1 MSRVSSTPKRYA
13 GSSYTSHYSS
23 YSPSLTPGL
32 STYSERDRLST
43 YRSPN
48 STSSSGYSSS
58 YLSSSTA
65 RGRNY
70 NASSD
75 PDRDRG
81 RTIPRT
87 DILGSSSS
95 ILGSSSNSIN
105 SRRSESLSRTSVKS
119 YGASGLSG
127 GSAYSGYSSYQSSY
141 LASSPAASSIS
152 LNRRKS
158 VSQSDLSR
166 DLSSL
171 SLSDASSSSTSALRS
186 YHSRTKDVPESYD
199 IGSRPGSSSLLR
211 SSTQE
216 AFSSSSSSRAFS
228 SSAWEQ
234 SSNGMSDT
242 PSRNSTVTLTSLFK
256 AVCISPWW
264 WICCCRTYEPQ
275 TAVPHIVSQPRPVQN
290 NSKSAQGLVGL
301 KNLGNTCFMNSILQ
315 CLSNTQSLRDYCL
328 HNSHRRDLNN
338 NSRTN
343 TALMEEFA
351 KLIQIMWTSTSSEA
365 VSPSEFKTQIQRY
378 APRFVGYNQQDAQ
391 EFLRFLLDGL
401 HNEVNRVT
409 VRPRGTVEDFDH
421 LPDEEKGKKM
431 WSKYLERE
439 DSKIVDVFVGQL
451 KSSLTCS
458 HCGFCSTVFDPF
470 WDLSL
475 PIAKG
480 YGEVSLMDCMRL
492 FTKEDVL
499 DGDEKPTCYRCKAR
513 RRCTKKFTIQKFP
526 KILVLHLKRFS
537 EARRTSKLSTFVN
550 FPMKDLDLREFA
562 SENSTNA
569 VYNLYAVSNHS
580 GTTMGGHYT
589 AYCRNPSSGEWYTFN
604 DSRVT
609 PMSSSQVRS
618 SDAYVLFYELAT
630 SSRM

>member
-1 MSRVSSTPKRYA
+1 MSRVSSTAKRYA

-23 YSPSLTPGL
+23 YGSSLTPSL
-32 STYSERDRLST
+32 SSFDRDKLPYKTS
-43 YRSPN
+43 
-48 STSSSGYSSS
+48 SSSGYSSSS
-58 YLSSSTA
+58 YLSSSTS
-65 RGRNY
+65 RIRNY
-70 NASSD
+70 SASSE
-75 PDRDRG
+75 PDRG
-81 RTIPRT
+81 RPVPRST
-87 DILGSSSS
+87 DLLTG
-95 ILGSSSNSIN
+95 
-105 SRRSESLSRTSVKS
+105 RRSESLSRTPVKG
-119 YGASGLSG
+119 YGSGLNG
-127 GSAYSGYSSYQSSY
+127 GSGYSGYSYSSAQPSY
-141 LASSPAASSIS
+141 LSASPSSIS
-152 LNRRKS
+152 SSSVSLSRRKS
-158 VSQSDLSR
+158 VSQSDLTR

-171 SLSDASSSSTSALRS
+171 GLSEASSSSSSLKQAYRS
-186 YHSRTKDVPESYD
+186 RASDTTESY
-199 IGSRPGSSSLLR
+199 SSSSTRSGYGLSR

-216 AFSSSSSSRAFS
+216 ALSSTSSSRS
-228 SSAWEQ
+228 SSPVR
-234 SSNGMSDT
+234 D
-242 PSRNSTVTLTSLFK
+242 SL
-256 AVCISPWW
+256 
-264 WICCCRTYEPQ
+264 
-275 TAVPHIVSQPRPVQN
+275 

-315 CLSNTQSLRDYCL
+315 CLSNTHSLRDYCL

-351 KLIQIMWTSTSSEA
+351 RLIQAMWTSSGSEA

-409 VRPRGTVEDFDH
+409 VRPRATTEDFDH

-439 DSKIVDVFVGQL
+439 DSKIVDLFVGQL
-451 KSSLTCS
+451 KSSLTCTE
-458 HCGFCSTVFDPF
+458 CGYCSTVFDPF

-475 PIAKG
+475 PIAKKG
-480 YGEVSLMDCMRL
+480 YGEVSLMDCVRL

-513 RRCTKKFTIQKFP
+513 RRCTKKFTIQRFP

-537 EARRTSKLSTFVN
+537 EARVRSSKLSTFVN

-562 SENSTNA
+562 SDRSSSA

-589 AYCRNPSSGEWYTFN
+589 AYCCNPATGEWYTYN

-618 SDAYVLFYELAT
+618 SDAYVLFYERAGL
-630 SSRM
+630 

>member
-1 MSRVSSTPKRYA
+1 MSRVSSTAKRYS
-13 GSSYTSHYSS
+13 GPSYTSHYSS
-23 YSPSLTPGL
+23 YSSSLTPGL
-32 STYSERDRLST
+32 SSYSERDRLSS
-43 YRSPN
+43 YKSPTSS
-48 STSSSGYSSS
+48 STSSSGYSSSS

-65 RGRNY
+65 RSRNY
-70 NASSD
+70 STSSD

-95 ILGSSSNSIN
+95 
-105 SRRSESLSRTSVKS
+105 SRRSESLSRTPVKS
-119 YGASGLSG
+119 YGGSGLSG
-127 GSAYSGYSSYQSSY
+127 GSAYTGYSSYSSSSAQSSY
-141 LASSPAASSIS
+141 LSSSPVASSIS
-152 LNRRKS
+152 LSRRKS

-166 DLSSL
+166 DLASL
-171 SLSDASSSSTSALRS
+171 GLSDTSSSSSTPSSSTSTLRS
-186 YHSRTKDVPESYD
+186 YRSRTSDVANSY
-199 IGSRPGSSSLLR
+199 GASSRPGYSGLLR
-211 SSTQE
+211 SSTQEALSQSSTQE
-216 AFSSSSSSRAFS
+216 AFSSSSSSSRAYTS
-228 SSAWEQ
+228 STWEP
-234 SSNGMSDT
+234 SSKGLSDSPT
-242 PSRNSTVTLTSLFK
+242 REST
-256 AVCISPWW
+256 
-264 WICCCRTYEPQ
+264 
-275 TAVPHIVSQPRPVQN
+275 

-315 CLSNTQSLRDYCL
+315 CLSNTHSLRDYCL

-351 KLIQIMWTSTSSEA
+351 KLIQTMWSSSSSEA

-439 DSKIVDVFVGQL
+439 DSKIVDLFVGQL

-475 PIAKG
+475 PIAKKG

-562 SENSTNA
+562 SENSINA

-589 AYCRNPSSGEWYTFN
+589 AYCRNPNSGEWYTFN

-618 SDAYVLFYELAT
+618 SDAYVLFYELAS

>member
-1 MSRVSSTPKRYA
+1 MSRVSSTAKRYA

-23 YSPSLTPGL
+23 YSSSLTPSLGTYDRDKL
-32 STYSERDRLST
+32 PYKAPSTAYST
-43 YRSPN
+43 
-48 STSSSGYSSS
+48 SS
-58 YLSSSTA
+58 YLSSGSSRT
-65 RGRNY
+65 RNY
-70 NASSD
+70 SSSE
-75 PDRDRG
+75 PERG

-87 DILGSSSS
+87 DLLSG
-95 ILGSSSNSIN
+95 
-105 SRRSESLSRTSVKS
+105 RRSESLSRTPLKGYS
-119 YGASGLSG
+119 SGLNG
-127 GSAYSGYSSYQSSY
+127 GSAYSTYGYSPAQTSY
-141 LASSPAASSIS
+141 LSTSPMSSSVS

-158 VSQSDLSR
+158 VSQSDLTRELSTLALNDTSSSNSLKQAYRSR
-166 DLSSL
+166 T
-171 SLSDASSSSTSALRS
+171 SDATESYSSSSLRS
-186 YHSRTKDVPESYD
+186 GFGMS
-199 IGSRPGSSSLLR
+199 R

-216 AFSSSSSSRAFS
+216 ALSSSSSSRFS
-228 SSAWEQ
+228 SSI
-234 SSNGMSDT
+234 GC
-242 PSRNSTVTLTSLFK
+242 STSPLREEPVRPTSK
-256 AVCISPWW
+256 A
-264 WICCCRTYEPQ
+264 
-275 TAVPHIVSQPRPVQN
+275 
-290 NSKSAQGLVGL
+290 AQGLVGL

-315 CLSNTQSLRDYCL
+315 CLSNTRSLRDYCL

-338 NSRTN
+338 NNRTN

-351 KLIQIMWTSTSSEA
+351 KLIQTMWTSSTSDA

-409 VRPRGTVEDFDH
+409 VRPRANTEDFDH
-421 LPDEEKGKKM
+421 LPDDEKGKKM

-439 DSKIVDVFVGQL
+439 DSKIVDLFVGQL
-451 KSSLTCS
+451 KSSLTCTE
-458 HCGFCSTVFDPF
+458 CGYCSTVFDPF

-475 PIAKG
+475 PISKKG

-513 RRCTKKFTIQKFP
+513 RKCTKKFTIQKFP

-537 EARRTSKLSTFVN
+537 EARVRSSKLSTFVN

-562 SENSTNA
+562 SDRSSSA

-589 AYCRNPSSGEWYTFN
+589 AYCCNPDSGEWYTFN

-618 SDAYVLFYELAT
+618 SDAYVLFYERSGL
-630 SSRM
+630 

>member
-242 PSRNSTVTLTSLFK
+242 PSRNST
-256 AVCISPWW
+256 
-264 WICCCRTYEPQ
+264 
-275 TAVPHIVSQPRPVQN
+275 

-475 PIAKG
+475 PIAKKG

>member
-1 MSRVSSTPKRYA
+1 MGYTSQTGGPGCRVSA
-13 GSSYTSHYSS
+13 GSRLTLCVQCNLIRALNYGRARTGLILINCTCLLWTRDGSVYT
-23 YSPSLTPGL
+23 
-32 STYSERDRLST
+32 
-43 YRSPN
+43 
-48 STSSSGYSSS
+48 
-58 YLSSSTA
+58 
-65 RGRNY
+65 
-70 NASSD
+70 
-75 PDRDRG
+75 
-81 RTIPRT
+81 
-87 DILGSSSS
+87 
-95 ILGSSSNSIN
+95 
-105 SRRSESLSRTSVKS
+105 
-119 YGASGLSG
+119 
-127 GSAYSGYSSYQSSY
+127 Q
-141 LASSPAASSIS
+141 
-152 LNRRKS
+152 
-158 VSQSDLSR
+158 
-166 DLSSL
+166 
-171 SLSDASSSSTSALRS
+171 
-186 YHSRTKDVPESYD
+186 
-199 IGSRPGSSSLLR
+199 
-211 SSTQE
+211 
-216 AFSSSSSSRAFS
+216 
-228 SSAWEQ
+228 
-234 SSNGMSDT
+234 
-242 PSRNSTVTLTSLFK
+242 
-256 AVCISPWW
+256 
-264 WICCCRTYEPQ
+264 
-275 TAVPHIVSQPRPVQN
+275 
-290 NSKSAQGLVGL
+290 
-301 KNLGNTCFMNSILQ
+301 TCFMNSILQ
-315 CLSNTQSLRDYCL
+315 SLSNTHSLRDYCL

-351 KLIQIMWTSTSSEA
+351 KLIQTMWTSSSSEA

-439 DSKIVDVFVGQL
+439 DSKIVDLFVGQL

-475 PIAKG
+475 PIAKKG
-480 YGEVSLMDCMRL
+480 HGEVSLMDCVRL

-562 SENSTNA
+562 SENINA

-618 SDAYVLFYELAT
+618 SDAYVLFYELAS

>member
-1 MSRVSSTPKRYA
+1 MSRVSTTAKRYT
-13 GSSYTSHYSS
+13 GSSYSNHYSS
-23 YSPSLTPGL
+23 YGSSLTPGL
-32 STYSERDRLST
+32 SSYK
-43 YRSPN
+43 P
-48 STSSSGYSSS
+48 SSSSSSTGYSSSS
-58 YLSSSTA
+58 YLSSSS
-65 RGRNY
+65 RPRNY
-70 NASSD
+70 SSSSE
-75 PDRDRG
+75 PEHDRG
-81 RTIPRT
+81 RPIPRS
-87 DILGSSSS
+87 DLLGSSS
-95 ILGSSSNSIN
+95 
-105 SRRSESLSRTSVKS
+105 SRRSESLSRAPVRT
-119 YGASGLSG
+119 YGAGLSG
-127 GSAYSGYSSYQSSY
+127 GAGYSSYNYSSTSSQPSY
-141 LASSPAASSIS
+141 LSSSPVSSSFS
-152 LNRRKS
+152 LSRRKS

-171 SLSDASSSSTSALRS
+171 GLTSTSA
-186 YHSRTKDVPESYD
+186 
-199 IGSRPGSSSLLR
+199 
-211 SSTQE
+211 
-216 AFSSSSSSRAFS
+216 ASSSSSSS
-228 SSAWEQ
+228 SSALSRYRSRTSDVTDSYIPRSSYSGLSRSATQEVLPRSSAQELGNSSRGFTSSWERNSNGRSSSPSRDS
-234 SSNGMSDT
+234 SSN
-242 PSRNSTVTLTSLFK
+242 
-256 AVCISPWW
+256 
-264 WICCCRTYEPQ
+264 
-275 TAVPHIVSQPRPVQN
+275 
-290 NSKSAQGLVGL
+290 SKNAQGLVGL
-301 KNLGNTCFMNSILQ
+301 RNLGNTCFMNSILQ
-315 CLSNTQSLRDYCL
+315 CLSHTDSLREYCL
-328 HNSHRRDLNN
+328 HNSHRRDLSST
-338 NSRTN
+338 SRTN

-351 KLIQIMWTSTSSEA
+351 KLLQTMWSSCSSEA
-365 VSPSEFKTQIQRY
+365 VSPSEFKTQIQRF

-409 VRPRGTVEDFDH
+409 VRPRGSTEDFDH

-439 DSKIVDVFVGQL
+439 DSKIVDLFVGQL

-458 HCGFCSTVFDPF
+458 HCGYCSTVFDPF

-499 DGDEKPTCYRCKAR
+499 DGDEKPTCCRCKAR

-537 EARRTSKLSTFVN
+537 EARVRTSKLSTFVN
-550 FPMKDLDLREFA
+550 FPMKDLDLRECA
-562 SENSTNA
+562 SGSSINA

-589 AYCRNPSSGEWYTFN
+589 AYCRNPTSGEWYTFN

-618 SDAYVLFYELAT
+618 SDGYVLFYELAS